1 MEEQLKEALSTL
13 MAAAA
18 SASEF
23 VAAQVP
29 EVVHQA
35 MVWYAT
41 KSLALWLLG
50 VAALIAVIALDRKVY
65 KLFKSHYEELNSNLA
80 STGFN
85 YHPVE
90 MWHEE
95 AFVVGYLLIGSLIRI
110 CLYVPVVALLSNVEW
125 LMIWL
130 APKLWL
136 MEKAAEL
143 IK

>member
-23 VAAQVP
+23 VAAQAP
-29 EVVHQA
+29 DVVNQA

-41 KSLALWLLG
+41 KSLAMCLLG
-50 VAALIAVIALDRKVY
+50 VLAIGMLVALDRWVFLVLKDH
-65 KLFKSHYEELNSNLA
+65 FKNECARLGMKYN
-80 STGFN
+80 
-85 YHPVE
+85 PMD
-90 MWHEE
+90 MWKDVD
-95 AFVVGYLLIGSLIRI
+95 FVVGYVLTGSLARLF
-110 CLYVPVVALLSNVEW
+110 LYTLTASVWINFEW

>member
-1 MEEQLKEALSTL
+1 MEEQLKEALSAL
-13 MAAAA
+13 MATAA

-23 VAAQVP
+23 VASQVP

-50 VAALIAVIALDRKVY
+50 VAAMIALIAADWMV
-65 KLFKSHYEELNSNLA
+65 FKRFKRHYEELNSSLA
-80 STGFN
+80 SSVIK
-85 YHPVE
+85 YHPVD
-90 MWHEE
+90 MWQEE
-95 AFVVGYLLIGSLIRI
+95 DFVVGYLLMGSLLRFVFYI
-110 CLYVPVVALLSNVEW
+110 PVIALLSNVEW